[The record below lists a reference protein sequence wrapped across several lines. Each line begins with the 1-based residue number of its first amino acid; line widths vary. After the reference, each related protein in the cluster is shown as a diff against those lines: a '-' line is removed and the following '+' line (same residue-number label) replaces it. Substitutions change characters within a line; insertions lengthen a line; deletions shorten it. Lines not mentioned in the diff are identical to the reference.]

1 MIAGVIGY
9 HKPQF
14 SLIGDTVNT
23 TSRVCST
30 GQTSKITI
38 SEEAMLETRTS
49 DFYFSKKVAKA
60 KGKGNLITFQVDR
73 ASMNKGIFRTKVNS
87 VLQTLKSRRLVE
99 NDETSKNKTQPNLLF
114 KILNFLQTDN
124 LGKNKGNINIKMPK
138 IPKPEQSPEYSPNLD
153 ILKQEIKKELIKKN
167 SKNIT
172 EQARQEDFSGRRR
185 RTTKKVLFDP
195 VAENEDWGYEKSIV
209 NKLTPHGIFLK
220 IPENQANLFYTY
232 KRVLMLKNYREIKII
247 FIFFFLIYNTK
258 TFVLLSLK
266 KLFEN
271 ELFFLIY
278 RGGFS
283 LIIVATVLCAH
294 QFTKNKTILFK
305 KVCSKFVM
313 AFYAYGLSTEFLE
326 IQFAGIKE
334 DFLVSFLEVMI
345 ICLVFTNIS

>member
-1 MIAGVIGY
+1 VIAGVIGY

-30 GQTSKITI
+30 GQESKITI
-38 SEEAMLETRTS
+38 SEEAMLETRTA
-49 DFYFSKKVAKA
+49 DFYFSKKVANA

-73 ASMNKGIFRTKVNS
+73 ASINKGIFRAKMNS

-114 KILNFLQTDN
+114 KILNFLQNDN
-124 LGKNKGNINIKMPK
+124 LGKIKGNINIQIPK
-138 IPKPEQSPEYSPNLD
+138 IGNVDESLENSPNLD
-153 ILKQEIKKELIKKN
+153 FVKQQIKKEIIKKN
-167 SKNIT
+167 TKTFT
-172 EQARQEDFSGRRR
+172 EQARQGDYNGRRKR
-185 RTTKKVLFDP
+185 TKKVMFDP
-195 VAENEDWGYEKSIV
+195 VAENEDWVYEKSIV

-220 IPENQANLFYTY
+220 IPENQTNLFYTY

-247 FIFFFLIYNTK
+247 FIFFFLIYNIK

-266 KLFEN
+266 RLFEN

-283 LIIVATVLCAH
+283 LIIIATVLCAH

-305 KVCSKFVM
+305 NVCSKFVM
-313 AFYAYGLSTEFLE
+313 AFYLYGLSTNFLE
-326 IQFAGIKE
+326 IQFSGIRE